1 MAEEAATRDVVE
13 LWRRYIRAINERD
26 IDRAIAL
33 YAPDVVWESLGLG
46 TTVEGAPAVRSHIEG
61 WMAAF
66 EQWQIE
72 AQETVDLGAGVVF
85 TVSRFDARPAGSA
98 GRVLERWAFTS
109 VWVAGE
115 IVRLIASTDIEE
127 SRAAAERLA
136 QERADG

>member
-1 MAEEAATRDVVE
+1 MPEESTTRDVVE

-26 IDRAIAL
+26 IDRAIAF
-33 YAPDVVWESLGLG
+33 YAPDAVWDSVGLG
-46 TTVEGAPAVRSHIEG
+46 TAIEGAPAVRSHIEG

-72 AQETVDLGAGVVF
+72 AEETVDLGGGVVF
-85 TVSRFDARPAGSA
+85 TVCHFDARPSGSA

-109 VWVAGE
+109 VWAAGV

-127 SRAAAERLA
+127 SRAGAECL
-136 QERADG
+136 G